1 MVNRMRYFAT
11 AIPGLHP
18 VLAREI
24 GGLRE
29 GRADPLREF
38 DGRND
43 VVSFTARGHD
53 GILGLRTGEDVF
65 VEVSSAHGRERLGS
79 VVRDLWDRRGL
90 EQALS
95 AYGASVR
102 PLRARMTFRVV
113 ARVLSERAFLRT
125 ELRDELVRR
134 TLQQRPR
141 WRVADPSELELW
153 ALETSPGRF
162 RLGLRLS
169 SAAMRHRA
177 GRTVERPGAL
187 RPTVA
192 AAMVL
197 LADALPTNQVPQTG
211 GRVANQIPQAGGR
224 VANPV
229 PQTGG
234 RVASQIP
241 QAGGRPAGQGPR
253 TGGRPAGQV
262 LLDPCCGS
270 GTVLAEAA
278 AVGWEPVGA
287 DLDPA
292 AIHAT
297 RRNLAAIQTT
307 RQDLGPIQT
316 TRQDLGAIQA
326 TPRNLGGTAR
336 LLGADVRRLPLADAS
351 VAAVAS
357 NLPFG
362 KQYELQGHAGP
373 WFTAMFDELVRV
385 TRPGGSVVLLVPRT
399 PAFERALALRSM
411 IVLVERLD
419 LRLLGVKTALWSLR
433 RR

>member
-24 GGLRE
+24 GGLWE
-29 GRADPLREF
+29 GRADPLRGF

-134 TLQQRPR
+134 TLQHRPR
-141 WRVADPSELELW
+141 WRVADPAELELW
-153 ALETSPGRF
+153 ALETSPGMF

-197 LADALPTNQVPQTG
+197 LADANPAGQVPQPG
-211 GRVANQIPQAGGR
+211 ERVAGQIPR
-224 VANPV
+224 
-229 PQTGG
+229 TGG
-234 RVASQIP
+234 RVASQI
-241 QAGGRPAGQGPR
+241 PR

-292 AIHAT
+292 AIQAT
-297 RRNLAAIQTT
+297 RRNLGALQTT
-307 RQDLGPIQT
+307 Q
-316 TRQDLGAIQA
+316 QDLGALQA
-326 TPRNLGGTAR
+326 TQQDLGALQATQRLGGMAR
-336 LLGADVRRLPLADAS
+336 LLRADVRRLPLADAS

-362 KQYELQGHAGP
+362 KQYELQGRAGP
-373 WFTAMFDELVRV
+373 WFAAMLDELARV

-399 PAFERALALRSM
+399 PAFGRALALRSM